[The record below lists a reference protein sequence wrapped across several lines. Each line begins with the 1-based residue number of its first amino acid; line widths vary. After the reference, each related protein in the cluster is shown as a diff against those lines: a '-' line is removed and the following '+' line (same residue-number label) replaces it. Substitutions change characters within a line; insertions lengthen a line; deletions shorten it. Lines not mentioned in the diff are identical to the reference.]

1 LNLLGPFHSSFKNSS
16 FVIFAGEMPAMSCD
30 VPRYLVPFHP
40 KRVPHHFTDV
50 LIIGGGIAGLRA
62 AMEIDP
68 RLSVLVITKDSME
81 QSSSAYAQG
90 GIASVLDPDDNFASH
105 VEDTLSAG
113 ANLCDPDVV
122 EMVVSEAPHH
132 IRQLIAWGTNFDTEK
147 GELSLGR
154 EGGHSHRR
162 IVHALGD
169 ATGHEVMRAMI
180 EQARSKLDADIWPNT
195 FTIDLLTHEGRCRG
209 ALVWHAHHG
218 RTFVWSKQTI
228 LCTGG
233 VGQVYRETTNPEV
246 ATGDGYAIAY
256 RAGAE
261 LRDMEF
267 MQFHPTV
274 LYIAGG
280 SRSLITE
287 AMRGEG
293 ARLIDATGR
302 RFMPDYDERAE
313 LAPRDVV
320 SRAIVAQMEK
330 TRQPSVF
337 LDLSHLDAE
346 HVRKRFPGIARTCAE
361 FGIDIG
367 QDPIPVRPGAHYMIG
382 GVTVDQNARTTLPG
396 LWAAGEVTSSGLHGA
411 NRLAS
416 NSLLEGLVYGARA
429 GAGASAA
436 ALEATDSYRA
446 LALENAP
453 LEPHSEPLDLVDIRN
468 SLKSLMWRSAGVR
481 RSGAKLA
488 EAAETIRRWCGYA
501 LSWQLMG
508 PDGWELQNM
517 LTVASMVVDA
527 AIARE
532 ESRGVHLRTDFPET
546 DDVHWRRHLTVRR
559 GG

>member
-1 LNLLGPFHSSFKNSS
+1 
-16 FVIFAGEMPAMSCD
+16 
-30 VPRYLVPFHP
+30 
-40 KRVPHHFTDV
+40 V

-62 AMEIDP
+62 AMAVDP
-68 RLSVLVITKDSME
+68 RLSILVITKDKME
-81 QSSSAYAQG
+81 QSNSAFAQG
-90 GIASVLDPDDNFASH
+90 GIASVLDPEDSFDNH
-105 VEDTLSAG
+105 VEDTIVAG
-113 ANLCDPDVV
+113 ANLCDREVV
-122 EMVVSEAPHH
+122 EMVVREAPEH
-132 IRQLIAWGTNFDTEK
+132 IRRLMEWGTNFDTEE
-147 GELSLGR
+147 GELVLGR

-209 ALVWHAHHG
+209 ALVWHAEHG
-218 RTFVWSKQTI
+218 RTFVWAKQTI

-233 VGQVYRETTNPEV
+233 AGKIYRETTNPDV
-246 ATGDGYAIAY
+246 ATGDGLALAY

-302 RFMPDYDERAE
+302 RFMPDYDQRAE

-320 SRAIVAQMEK
+320 SRAIVEQMEK

-337 LDLSHLDAE
+337 LDLSHLDADR
-346 HVRKRFPGIARTCAE
+346 VRKRFPGIARTCAE
-361 FGIDIG
+361 FGIDIAT
-367 QDPIPVRPGAHYMIG
+367 DPIPVRPGAHYMIG
-382 GVTVDQNARTTLPG
+382 GVTVDHQGRTTVPG

-416 NSLLEGLVYGARA
+416 NSLLEGLVFGAHA
-429 GAGASAA
+429 GEGASAA
-436 ALEATDSYRA
+436 ALDEKDSYRA
-446 LALENAP
+446 IPLENAP
-453 LEPHSEPLDLVDIRN
+453 VADASEPLDLVDIRN
-468 SLKSLMWRSAGVR
+468 SLKSLMWRAAGVKSAGPQ
-481 RSGAKLA
+481 LA
-488 EAAETIRRWCGYA
+488 SAGETIRRWCGYVLA
-501 LSWQLMG
+501 RQLAH
-508 PDGWELQNM
+508 PEGWELQNM
-517 LTVASMVVDA
+517 LTVASLMVA
-527 AIARE
+527 ADLERE
-532 ESRGVHLRTDFPET
+532 ESRGVHLRTDFPER
-546 DDVHWRRHLTVRR
+546 DDAHWRRHLRARR
-559 GG
+559 SE

>member
-1 LNLLGPFHSSFKNSS
+1 
-16 FVIFAGEMPAMSCD
+16 MPCD

-40 KRVPHHFTDV
+40 KRVPHHFADV

-68 RLSVLVITKDSME
+68 RLSLLIITKDALA
-81 QSSSAYAQG
+81 QSNSAYAQG
-90 GIASVLDPDDNFASH
+90 GIASVLDPEDTFDNH

-113 ANLCDPDVV
+113 ANLCDREVV
-122 EMVVSEAPHH
+122 EMVVREAPQH
-132 IRQLIAWGTNFDTEK
+132 IRQLIEWGTNFDMEH
-147 GELSLGR
+147 GELMLGR

-180 EQARSKLDADIWPNT
+180 ERARSELDAQFWTNT
-195 FTIDLLTHEGRCRG
+195 FTIELLTHEGRCRG
-209 ALVWHAHHG
+209 ALVWNAKHG
-218 RTFVWSKQTI
+218 RTFVWAKQTI

-233 VGQVYRETTNPEV
+233 AGQVYRETTNPEV
-246 ATGDGYAIAY
+246 ATGDGHAIAY

-293 ARLIDATGR
+293 ARLVDSTGR
-302 RFMPDYDERAE
+302 RFMPDYDARAE

-346 HVRKRFPGIARTCAE
+346 RVRKRFPGIARTCAE
-361 FGIDIG
+361 FGIDIAT
-367 QDPIPVRPGAHYMIG
+367 DPIPVRPGAHYMIG
-382 GVTVDQNARTTLPG
+382 GVTVDDEGRTTLPG
-396 LWAAGEVTSSGLHGA
+396 LWASGEVTGSGLHGA

-429 GAGASAA
+429 GKGAAAA
-436 ALEATDSYRA
+436 ALEEPDSYQA
-446 LALENAP
+446 EPLENRAV
-453 LEPHSEPLDLVDIRN
+453 EPASEPLDLIDIRN
-468 SLKSLMWRSAGVR
+468 SLRSLMWRAAGVR
-481 RSGAKLA
+481 RNGPQLSD
-488 EAAETIRRWCGYA
+488 AAQTIRRWCGYVF
-501 LSWQLMG
+501 SRQLTD
-508 PDGWELQNM
+508 PHGWELQNM
-517 LTVASMVVDA
+517 LTIASLMVEA
-527 AIARE
+527 ALARE
-532 ESRGVHLRTDFPET
+532 ESRGVHLRTDFPQT
-546 DDVHWRRHLTVRR
+546 DDKNWRRHIAFTRAK
-559 GG
+559 